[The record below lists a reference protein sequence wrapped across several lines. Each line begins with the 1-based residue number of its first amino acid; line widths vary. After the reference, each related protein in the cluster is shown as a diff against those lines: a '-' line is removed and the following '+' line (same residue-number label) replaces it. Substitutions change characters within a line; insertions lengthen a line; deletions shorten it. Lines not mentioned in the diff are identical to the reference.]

1 MKTVTQTAVYT
12 RSRRRVH
19 KRMDLLADY
28 FAWLRAGN
36 VSPGTI
42 RLRRHY
48 LLSLQL
54 SHPGQS
60 LLDLDADDLT
70 GFLSPPAWAAETR
83 KSARG
88 SLRSFYGWA
97 HGEGFLAHNP
107 AARLRT
113 VRVPPGRPRPAPDD
127 VFERALIAAIN
138 PREHLMV
145 TLAAYAGLRRGE
157 IARVHTNDVIADSL
171 RVVGKGG
178 TVRIVPLHPALLAI
192 LEAMADGYAFP
203 GRTDGHLSPDYVGK
217 ILGRLLGPNWSG
229 HTLRHR
235 FASRAYL
242 VERDLRAVQTLL
254 GHSKP
259 ETTMRYTAV
268 PDGALRAAVMGTVA

>member
-1 MKTVTQTAVYT
+1 
-12 RSRRRVH
+12 
-19 KRMDLLADY
+19 MDLLHDY
-28 FAWLRAGN
+28 FTWLRAGN

-54 SHPGQS
+54 SHPGRS
-60 LLDLDADDLT
+60 LLDLNADDLT
-70 GFLSPPAWAAETR
+70 GFLSSPGWAAETR

-88 SLRSFYGWA
+88 ALRGFYGWA
-97 HGEGFLAHNP
+97 HGEGFLTHNP

-127 VFERALIAAIN
+127 VFERALTAAIT

-145 TLAAYAGLRRGE
+145 TLAAYAGLRRAE
-157 IARVHTNDVIADSL
+157 IARVHTKHVIVDSL

-178 TVRIVPLHPALLAI
+178 AVRTVPLHPALLAI
-192 LEAMADGYAFP
+192 LLAVPDGYVFP
-203 GRTDGHLSPDYVGK
+203 GRTDGHLSPDYVGR
-217 ILGRLLGPNWSG
+217 ILGRLLGQGWSG

-242 VERDLRAVQTLL
+242 VDRDLRAVQTLL

-259 ETTMRYTAV
+259 ETTMRYTQV
-268 PDGALRAAVMGTVA
+268 PDGALRAAVMGSVA